1 MKNRCN
7 HNKDNCSGPFKWYI
21 CEPLTYM
28 KKSKEQA
35 LDGTVPGGKTLLDI
49 PRPSIE
55 AEQGTCTNQIRIIS
69 GNGKKPKETE
79 NSREKKVGSTPPY
92 TSPPLPKNLE
102 K

>member
-1 MKNRCN
+1 
-7 HNKDNCSGPFKWYI
+7 
-21 CEPLTYM
+21 M

-35 LDGTVPGGKTLLDI
+35 LDGAVPGGKTLLDI

-55 AEQGTCTNQIRIIS
+55 QGTCTNQIGIIS
-69 GNGKKPKETE
+69 ENGKKPKETE

>member
-1 MKNRCN
+1 
-7 HNKDNCSGPFKWYI
+7 
-21 CEPLTYM
+21 M

-35 LDGTVPGGKTLLDI
+35 LDGTVPGGQTLLDI

-69 GNGKKPKETE
+69 ENGKKPKETE
-79 NSREKKVGSTPPY
+79 NSREKKVGSTLPY